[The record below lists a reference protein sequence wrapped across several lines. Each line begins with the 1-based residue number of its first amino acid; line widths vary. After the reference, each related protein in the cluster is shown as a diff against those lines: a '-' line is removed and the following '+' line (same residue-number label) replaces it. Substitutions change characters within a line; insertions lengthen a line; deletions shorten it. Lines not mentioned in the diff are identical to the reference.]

1 MAAFGSFAL
10 LIALALAAYN
20 LFAGAIAL
28 RLIATGQPAR
38 ISPERLA
45 DTARRAGIAGF
56 AAVTAAAFAL
66 VWSVFNNDFSITY
79 IMEHSNRALPAPYKF
94 AALWSG
100 QEGSLLLWA
109 WLLGAYGFVLR
120 MLHKTDVKLYA
131 YAGTILAGVQLF
143 FLSVVNFAAPPFS
156 LLKGALPD
164 DGNGLNPLLQ
174 YPEMVIHPPMLY
186 LGYVGFTIPFAFALG
201 ALMMRYPGEKWIRIT
216 RGWTMVT
223 WLFLT
228 MGIFLGMHWA
238 YAVLGWG
245 GYWGWDPVENASFMP
260 WLTGTAFLH
269 SVMMQER
276 KGMMKS
282 WNVWLIFSTFM
293 LSILGTLLTRGG
305 LVSSVHAFA
314 QSSIGNWFVAF
325 LVIVL
330 AVCIFTYI
338 LQRSHLKSEQR
349 LESLVSRES
358 SFLFNNLVLL
368 AACFVILWGTLF
380 PILSEYVQGTKVT
393 VGPPFYNRVAIP
405 IGLFLLFLTGVGPL
419 LPWRSTS
426 LRAIRRNFVVP
437 SIALWATVIVCLAVG
452 ARPWKDG
459 VFDTGNFYALV
470 AFGLSAGV
478 FTAILSEF
486 LRGAGVIARQTR
498 RNLFSAMYLLTRRNT
513 RRYGGYIIHIG
524 VVIVVVGL
532 AGAAFNRS
540 QESELGLNSTMAIG
554 PYTLQCVG
562 FTQDSN
568 LNYDSEYAL
577 LDVYQNGKKQ
587 FQMTPEKRVYLAS
600 QQPQTMVAIHSVLS
614 WDLYVVYEGTNPD
627 TGQPIIKAFLNPLVS
642 WIWAGVVFMVF
653 GTFVALVPSL
663 VPATASL
670 RVPASQGAPTEPALR
685 GGD

>member
-1 MAAFGSFAL
+1 MATFGSFAL

-20 LFAGAIAL
+20 LLAGTIAL

-56 AAVTAAAFAL
+56 VAITGAAFAL
-66 VWSVFNNDFSITY
+66 VWSVFTNDFSITY
-79 IMEHSNRALPAPYKF
+79 ILEHSNRALPAPYKF

-109 WLLGAYGFVLR
+109 WLLGIYGFVLR
-120 MLHKTDVKLYA
+120 LTHKTDVKLYA
-131 YAGTILAGVQLF
+131 YAGTILAGVQVF
-143 FLSVVNFAAPPFS
+143 FLAVVNFAAPPFA
-156 LLKGALPD
+156 LMKGAIPD

-186 LGYVGFTIPFAFALG
+186 LGYVGFTVPFAFALG
-201 ALMMRYPGEKWIRIT
+201 ALMMRYPGEKWIKIT

-228 MGIFLGMHWA
+228 VGIFLGMHWA

-269 SVMMQER
+269 SVMMQEK

-282 WNVWLIFSTFM
+282 WNVWLIFTTF
-293 LSILGTLLTRGG
+293 LLTLLGTLLTRAG

-314 QSSIGNWFVAF
+314 QSSIGTWFTVF
-325 LVIVL
+325 MGVVL

-338 LQRSHLKSEQR
+338 LQRAHLKSDHH

-380 PILSEYVQGTKVT
+380 PILSEYVQGNKVT
-393 VGPPFYNRVAIP
+393 VGPPFYNRVAVP
-405 IGLFLLFLTGVGPL
+405 IGIFLLFLTGVGPL
-419 LPWRSTS
+419 LPWRATS

-437 SIALWATVIVCLAVG
+437 SIALWGTVIVGLAVG
-452 ARPWKDG
+452 IQPWKNG

-470 AFGLSAGV
+470 AFAMSAGV
-478 FTAILSEF
+478 LAAILSEF
-486 LRGAGVIARQTR
+486 LRGAGVISRQTG
-498 RNLFSAMYLLTRRNT
+498 RNLFTAMYLLIRRNT

-540 QESELGLNSTMAIG
+540 QESELALHDKLAIG
-554 PYTLQCVG
+554 PYTLECVG

-568 LNYDSEYAL
+568 PNYNSEYAL
-577 LDVYQNGKKQ
+577 LDVYKGGTKQ
-587 FQMTPEKRVYLAS
+587 FQMSPEKRVYLAS
-600 QQPQTMVAIHSVLS
+600 DQPQTMVAIHSVPG
-614 WDLYVVYEGTNPD
+614 WDLYVVYEGSNPD

-642 WIWAGVVFMVF
+642 WIWAGVVIIVF

-663 VPATASL
+663 TPSTAAL
-670 RVPASQGAPTEPALR
+670 RVPATRTVPAEPVLK